1 MPLELKDFTA
11 LKEIQSIDNLVKKHL
26 DAIESEESRKD
37 SINNMRDKRKT
48 EMVGLLESHKENT
61 ALISQLEKELF
72 EWEKKRDQAVINQD
86 RAKDQKQAEA
96 LEKEINQIT
105 PKCEELEEK
114 VLSLLEKNEEIDNR
128 VKEAEV
134 FLEGSLDT
142 LKEIDLEI
150 LEETTEERRHIE
162 NYEKRI
168 KALLEEIPNGLR
180 EAFLR
185 ARKKHRFKNCI
196 SRIVNRACEKCRYE
210 VDSQTISQV
219 DQAKATVQCS
229 QCERL
234 LIPYDA

>member
-11 LKEIQSIDNLVKKHL
+11 LKEIQSLDNFIKKHL

-37 SINNMRDKRKT
+37 SINTMREKRKT
-48 EMVGLLESHKENT
+48 EMVGLLENHKENT
-61 ALISQLEKELF
+61 ALINQYEKELF
-72 EWEKKRDQAVINQD
+72 EWEKKRGQAEINQD

-105 PKCEELEEK
+105 PKCEELEER
-114 VLSLLEKNEEIDNR
+114 VLSLLEKNEEIDKL

-134 FLEGSLDT
+134 FLEGSLET

-150 LEETTEERRHIE
+150 LEETKEERRHIE

-168 KALLEEIPNGLR
+168 EVLLENIPETLR
-180 EAFLR
+180 EAFHR
-185 ARKKHRFKNCI
+185 ARQKHRFRNPLA
-196 SRIVNRACEKCRYE
+196 RILNKACEKCRFE
-210 VDSQTISQV
+210 VDSQTKSQI
-219 DQAKATVQCS
+219 DLAKAVIQCN

-234 LIPYDA
+234 LIPFDA